1 MEALI
6 LSCSTGGGHD
16 SAARAVKD
24 ELLSRGHNAVM
35 LDPYTLDPTWKAAHI
50 GSFYVFT
57 AKYFPYAFG
66 AAYHLGMHLS
76 RLPITSPMYLANRK
90 AARKLG
96 EYLKENR
103 YDVIA
108 MTHFYAAEMVTY
120 LRRKGYDLPPMV
132 FIGTDYTCTPFTM
145 ETQCDKY
152 VIPAED
158 LCDDYIKQGAT
169 REQLLPYGIP
179 VSRVFEP
186 EETDIAA
193 LRGQLGLHP
202 DKQCVLA
209 TGGSMGAGNMK
220 RLTAKLIRYGKENS
234 DTQFVIICGTNKK
247 LQKALTDKTAGNDQ
261 FSIIGF
267 TDRMNDYMA
276 AADVFITKPG
286 GLSSTEAAV
295 TGLPMI
301 HMSSIPGCETKNLRY
316 FESRGMSLPLK
327 HISIEKALDRLKN
340 KQERT
345 NMINN
350 QRRYVSSSVC
360 RICDL
365 LEQMAENRIRIKRY
379 YDMNIQIFG
388 KSKCFDTKKA
398 ERYFKERGIK
408 FQFIDILSKGMSKGE
423 FNSIS
428 VAVGGYEN
436 LIDTSSKAYK
446 DSTMQYLA
454 YEKDKIEKL
463 LETPAMFKTPV
474 VRNGRQATV
483 GYQPDVWKKWE

>member
-6 LSCSTGGGHD
+6 LSCSTGGGHN
-16 SAARAVKD
+16 SAARAVKE
-24 ELLSRGHNAVM
+24 ELLSRGNNAVM

-66 AAYHLGMHLS
+66 AAYNLGIRLC

-120 LRRKGYDLPPMV
+120 LRRKGYDLPPTV

-247 LQKALTDKTAGNDQ
+247 LQKALSDKTADNDR

-267 TDRMNDYMA
+267 TDRMNDYMT

-301 HMSSIPGCETKNLRY
+301 HMSSIPGCETRNLRY
-316 FESRGMSLPLK
+316 FESHGMSLPLK

-345 NMINN
+345 DMINN
-350 QRRYVSSSVC
+350 QRRYVSSSAC

-365 LEQMAENRIRIKRY
+365 LEQMAE
-379 YDMNIQIFG
+379 
-388 KSKCFDTKKA
+388 KSD
-398 ERYFKERGIK
+398 
-408 FQFIDILSKGMSKGE
+408 
-423 FNSIS
+423 
-428 VAVGGYEN
+428 
-436 LIDTSSKAYK
+436 
-446 DSTMQYLA
+446 
-454 YEKDKIEKL
+454 KDKK
-463 LETPAMFKTPV
+463 V
-474 VRNGRQATV
+474 
-483 GYQPDVWKKWE
+483 

>member
-6 LSCSTGGGHD
+6 LSCSTGGGHN

-35 LDPYTLDPTWKAAHI
+35 LDPYTLNPTWKASHV

-57 AKYFPYAFG
+57 AKWFPHVFG
-66 AAYHLGMHLS
+66 AVYHMGMRLC
-76 RLPITSPMYLANRK
+76 RLPITSPMYFANRK
-90 AARKLG
+90 AAKKLG
-96 EYLKENR
+96 EYLKDNS

-108 MTHFYAAEMVTY
+108 MTHFYAAEMLTY
-120 LRRKGYDLPPMV
+120 LKRKGYDIPPTV

-158 LCDDYIKQGAT
+158 LCDDYIKQGAK

-186 EETDIAA
+186 KETDIAA
-193 LRGQLGLHP
+193 LRGKLGLHP
-202 DKQCVLA
+202 DKQCVLV

-220 RLTAKLIRYGKENS
+220 RLASKLMRYGKENP
-234 DTQFVIICGTNKK
+234 DTQFVMICGTNKK
-247 LQKALTDKTAGNDQ
+247 LQKALSDKTAGSDQ

-295 TGLPMI
+295 TGVPMI

-316 FESRGMSLPLK
+316 FESHGMSLSLK
-327 HISIEKALDRLKN
+327 HIRLEKALDRLKN
-340 KQERT
+340 KQERAD
-345 NMINN
+345 MINN
-350 QRRYVSSSVC
+350 QHRYISSSAC

-365 LEQMAENRIRIKRY
+365 LEKLAEK
-379 YDMNIQIFG
+379 
-388 KSKCFDTKKA
+388 
-398 ERYFKERGIK
+398 
-408 FQFIDILSKGMSKGE
+408 
-423 FNSIS
+423 
-428 VAVGGYEN
+428 
-436 LIDTSSKAYK
+436 SSKK
-446 DSTMQYLA
+446 VS
-454 YEKDKIEKL
+454 
-463 LETPAMFKTPV
+463 
-474 VRNGRQATV
+474 
-483 GYQPDVWKKWE
+483 